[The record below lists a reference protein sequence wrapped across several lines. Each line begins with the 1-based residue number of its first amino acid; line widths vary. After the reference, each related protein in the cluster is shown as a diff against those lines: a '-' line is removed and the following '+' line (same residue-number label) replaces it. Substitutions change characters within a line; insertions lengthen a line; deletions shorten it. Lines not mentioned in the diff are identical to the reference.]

1 MLAPSPEEWERDTRI
16 LRRVGLLSEGEDL
29 KEMVLTMFQ
38 SAVAGFYNPKT
49 GNMYVIEGMDVEGQ
63 KPTIVHELIH
73 ALEDQHYDLDG
84 MEEPYR
90 EDDPD
95 RQFAIRCLWEGSAE
109 YARRLYQD
117 MEPAVAKHYYVA
129 QGKNPS
135 AAAQQAMMQTTPTYM
150 LLSTLLHYR
159 TGPNFVMHQYRKY
172 GYADGMQKLFEDPP
186 TTQEQVLHPHKWL
199 GTNRDY
205 PRKVVWGTDIAA
217 ALGKPWK
224 KVEEHSIGELDLA
237 IYLDFFHGDKKG
249 RLNQQDMGFG
259 KFVDKRSNAA
269 ARGWDGG
276 RAKFLEDDDGKI
288 IVVQALVF
296 DSESQAE

>member
-49 GNMYVIEGMDVEGQ
+49 GNMFVIEGMDVEGQ

-109 YARRLYQD
+109 YARRLYHD

-205 PRKVVWGTDIAA
+205 PRKVVWGADIAA